1 MRDTRSQ
8 NSNVKI
14 ESPVNL
20 ILLIFFLL
28 FILAYFPITI
38 ALHKLKDLSNKQFP
52 GQQFHL
58 YDYLEHSSYP
68 SDSSI
73 PDVKVFSAAEV
84 HSIDSSSTDAPEVAP
99 SSADVP
105 AVASSNTDVS
115 LPAISNNLRVH
126 HALHYRSNLPTF
138 DKEINMKGFQ
148 SRFKMVAF
156 ESKDDRYISQELQSS
171 LTAFFSK
178 PTIERLF
185 RPNLSKKNMID
196 IGANIGGLCTPWA
209 ELLRH
214 IGGIIFCVEAD
225 PTNFGVLFSNMV
237 LNGLTNM
244 YVTNYAV
251 TDDTKKQPFVTMKI
265 EETNRG
271 HSSVLQLP
279 NFHDDTVKSVE
290 VPTMTI
296 DSLYMKYR
304 KEMCEVGSMK
314 IDVEGYEGHVL
325 FGAEEYLRD
334 CPPCFVFAELDD
346 EWLTLAGTPVAEI
359 IVFMRNFGFELDN
372 PYVSRNDYEWVRDSK
387 ECH

>member
-1 MRDTRSQ
+1 MRNIRSQ
-8 NSNVKI
+8 NSDVKI
-14 ESPVNL
+14 ESPVNCSL
-20 ILLIFFLL
+20 ILSNPIFSLILFIFFLL
-28 FILAYFPITI
+28 FIFAYFPITTP
-38 ALHKLKDLSNKQFP
+38 LHKLKDSSNKQFP
-52 GQQFHL
+52 GQRVHL

-73 PDVKVFSAAEV
+73 PDVKVFSG
-84 HSIDSSSTDAPEVAP
+84 P

-105 AVASSNTDVS
+105 AVASSNTNS
-115 LPAISNNLRVH
+115 LRVH
-126 HALHYRSNLPTF
+126 HALHYRSILPIF
-138 DKEINMKGFQ
+138 DKEINLKGFQ

-156 ESKDDRYISQELQSS
+156 ESTDDIYISQQLRSS
-171 LTAFFSK
+171 PTAYFSK
-178 PTIERLF
+178 DTIERLF

-225 PTNFGVLFSNMV
+225 PSNFGVLFSNMV

-265 EETNRG
+265 DQTNRG

-279 NFHDDTVKSVE
+279 NFRSDDTVKSVE

-296 DSLYMKYR
+296 DTLYKKYE

-314 IDVEGYEGHVL
+314 LDVEGYEGHVL
-325 FGAEEYLRD
+325 FGAEEYFRN

-346 EWLTLAGTPVAEI
+346 EWLTLGGTPVADI
-359 IVFMRNFGFELDN
+359 VVFMRKFGFELDT
-372 PYVSRNDYEWVRDSK
+372 PYVARNDYEWVRDSK